1 MFHSCTPAPNNA
13 RSKEVQAPAKL
24 KDEDY
29 GEKKAHRGRI
39 DWSPGKCFASPLK
52 RDLFSWARA
61 EGYPGGHTKVNL
73 CVFPTCSFFNWNMIP
88 GSLLPLFNCG
98 QDYAETQNRSTFT
111 FLTKRYNVVLSLR
124 TTRVRVPL
132 ARNPSP
138 LQYPTLYVHEYSVR
152 SLLRQPR
159 SALEAGPSEAHA
171 ISFVLTPTPRL
182 HPKGYTFSKVF
193 PPLRKEQWAITN
205 WA

>member
-1 MFHSCTPAPNNA
+1 MFHSCAPAPNNA
-13 RSKEVQAPAKL
+13 RSIEAQAPAKL

-39 DWSPGKCFASPLK
+39 DWSPGKCFASPLRRLGK
-52 RDLFSWARA
+52 ACAQAHNTSLGVSFSHMQFLYW
-61 EGYPGGHTKVNL
+61 NL
-73 CVFPTCSFFNWNMIP
+73 IP

-98 QDYAETQNRSTFT
+98 QGAPEGADRSTFT
-111 FLTKRYNVVLSLR
+111 FLTKRYNVVLSVR

-138 LQYPTLYVHEYSVR
+138 LQYPTLYVRFLSVR

-159 SALEAGPSEAHA
+159 SALEAGPSEARA
-171 ISFVLTPTPRL
+171 ISFVHTSTPHL
-182 HPKGYTFSKVF
+182 HPTSCTFSCFSAGTKG
-193 PPLRKEQWAITN
+193 IMGTY
-205 WA
+205 